1 MNKIAKYMKEKTK
14 SVIWR
19 YYAYSLLSNMW
30 FIGAVL
36 VPFFTLWGHVSLF
49 QVLILQSWFS
59 FWYFIFEVPTGIIA
73 DKIGRKYTLTF
84 GAIICAVGLITYS
97 VYPNFILFML
107 GEFILSLGSSLASGA
122 EEAILY
128 EILKEQGDE
137 NEAKKYFGR
146 GKSFELTGIL
156 LGGLFGGVL
165 AAWFGLNASFYLSAI
180 PVLIAGGIAWTLNEP
195 KIHSDKLKKGKESL
209 FKTLREGYTFLL
221 QHKTLRLLALDSIV
235 VSTAGYFALWLYQP
249 LLQHLGIAIA
259 LFGLFQVMLTGT
271 QIVASHNFTFL
282 ERLFGTAKG
291 YLRFSALA
299 TGLSFLLVALFP
311 NLVTVILFILL
322 AGGLGMSRSTL
333 LSSYMQQYI
342 PSEKRATV
350 LSSVSTFSRLAIALA
365 NPIVGLIAT
374 HSLSMAALVLGL
386 FPLVL
391 FFFSPIEQTMFEKQ
405 AIEVS

>member
-1 MNKIAKYMKEKTK
+1 MNKLAKYIEEKTK

-19 YYAYSLLSNMW
+19 YYAYSLLSNLW
-30 FIGAVL
+30 FIGAIL

-49 QVLILQSWFS
+49 QVLVLQSWYS

-84 GAIICAVGLITYS
+84 GAAICAIGLLTYS

-107 GEFILSLGSSLASGA
+107 GEFILALGSSLASGA
-122 EEAILY
+122 DEAILY
-128 EILKEQGDE
+128 EILKEQGQE
-137 NEAKKYFGR
+137 HESKKYLGR
-146 GKSFELTGIL
+146 GKSFELTGTL
-156 LGGLFGGVL
+156 LGGLVGGII
-165 AAWFGLNASFYLSAI
+165 ATWFGLNAPFYLSAI
-180 PVLIAGGIAWTLNEP
+180 PVLIAGGIAWTLHEP
-195 KIHSDKLKKGKESL
+195 KIHSDRLQKGKVSL
-209 FKTLREGYTFLL
+209 FITLRQGYTFLL
-221 QHKTLRLLALDSIV
+221 QHKTLRLMALDSIV

-259 LFGLFQVMLTGT
+259 LFGLFQVLFTGT
-271 QIVASHNFTFL
+271 QIAASHNFTFL
-282 ERLFGTAKG
+282 ETLFGSARG

-311 NLVTVILFILL
+311 NLITVILFILL

-333 LSSYMQQYI
+333 VSSYMQQYI

-350 LSSVSTFSRLAIALA
+350 LSSVSTFSRLAIALC
-365 NPIVGLIAT
+365 NPLVGLAAT
-374 HSLSMAALVLGL
+374 HSLQLAILLLGL

-391 FFFSPIEQTMFEKQ
+391 FFFSPIEQEMFEYKNS
-405 AIEVS
+405 E

>member
-1 MNKIAKYMKEKTK
+1 MKEKTK

-19 YYAYSLLSNMW
+19 YYAYSLLSNLW
-30 FIGAVL
+30 FIGAIL
-36 VPFFTLWGHVSLF
+36 VPFFTIWGHVSLF
-49 QVLILQSWFS
+49 QVLILQSWYS

-73 DKIGRKYTLTF
+73 DKIGRKYTLTL
-84 GAIICAVGLITYS
+84 GAVICAVGLVTYS

-107 GEFILSLGSSLASGA
+107 GEFILALGSSLASGA
-122 EEAILY
+122 DEAILY
-128 EILKEQGDE
+128 EILKEQG
-137 NEAKKYFGR
+137 NESEGKKYFGR

-156 LGGLFGGVL
+156 LGGLFGGIL
-165 AAWFGLNASFYLSAI
+165 ASKFGLNAPFYLSTI

-195 KIHSDKLKKGKESL
+195 KIHSDRLKKGKESL
-209 FKTLREGYTFLL
+209 FITLRQGYTFLL

-235 VSTAGYFALWLYQP
+235 VSTTAYFALWLYQP

-259 LFGLFQVMLTGT
+259 LFGLFQVLLTGT

-282 ERLFGTAKG
+282 EKLFGSAKG

-299 TGLSFLLVALFP
+299 TGGSFLLVALFP

-342 PSEKRATV
+342 PSEQRATV
-350 LSSVSTFSRLAIALA
+350 LSSVSTFSRLAIALS
-365 NPIVGLIAT
+365 NPLVGLAAT
-374 HSLSMAALVLGL
+374 HSLQLAAFLLAL
-386 FPLVL
+386 LPLTL
-391 FFFSPIEQTMFEKQ
+391 FFFSPIEHEMLST
-405 AIEVS
+405 